1 MLKEKNSHNVFYFF
15 FEFLKK
21 LLNKR
26 SLFNKKILRILTTIS
41 VCCLVESEFNDPKF
55 GTEFGDV
62 TFRIGPQHYEKF
74 KWKVFYLFFLKKNL
88 FITIFYKIYYNSY

>member
-1 MLKEKNSHNVFYFF
+1 LLKEKNSHNVFYFF

-26 SLFNKKILRILTTIS
+26 SLFNKKNLRISTIIS

-55 GTEFGDV
+55 GTEFGDI

-74 KWKVFYLFFLKKNL
+74 KWKVFYNNCQTNKPLLLNL
-88 FITIFYKIYYNSY
+88 YK